1 MTAGRKIAGKGA
13 GAGLTGRYR
22 PLPGIADEMIGPD
35 GTLRPAWRRFAQA
48 LDRMRPEELPRRF
61 ARSDQYLHDAGVYY
75 RFYDGGGVTSEREWP
90 LAHMPVLID
99 EKEWNGIARA
109 LQHRA
114 ELFERIVADI
124 YGRNQ
129 LVADGLL
136 PAGLIADNPEFLRP
150 LVGVR
155 PASGHFLHF
164 CAFDLGRGPGGDWWV
179 LGDRMQAPSGAGFAL
194 ENRVATTRAFADIY
208 TDMNVHRV
216 AGFFRRYREALEDM
230 SAGSD
235 GPPAI
240 MSPGPL
246 NETYFEHAYIA
257 RYLGLVLLEGE
268 DLTVADGKLMVRT
281 VSGLRPITVLW
292 RRIDA
297 AFMDPLELRGDSR
310 IGTPGF
316 VEALRNGSVSLVNA
330 LGSGI
335 LETRA
340 LLAFLPG
347 ISRSLTGAELELPSI
362 ATWWC
367 GQEAERERVVA
378 NLDRMLVGPAMS
390 TRLAFEDGADTLA
403 GAMLDKTQRADLI
416 DRIERNGRAF
426 VGQEAVSLS
435 TTPVHID
442 GRLEPRPFILRV
454 FAARTGDG
462 WTVFPGGFGRVGTT
476 LDTAA
481 IAMQKGGKAAD
492 VWIVSSGR
500 VQQDTLFPSEQDSVV
515 RLQPG
520 SLPSRAAE
528 NLLWLGRYIER
539 TEGILRTLRAYHTRL
554 AETLDVELP
563 LLKEMRAYLE
573 EGGIDVSQ
581 PVPDGL
587 VAAMES
593 AVRSAGQI
601 RDRFSPDGWLALR
614 DLSRTLNRFANAAS
628 PGDAAARTMTILLRK
643 LAGFS
648 GLVHE
653 NMYRFT
659 GWRFLEVGRRLERAL
674 QLGTLMAHLGRKG
687 APDGALEMMLEI
699 GDSVLTHRR
708 QYSVR
713 AGRKT
718 VIDLLVLDPLNPRSL
733 LFQLERLR
741 IEIDHL
747 PKPDEAGHL
756 SAPAREVLRI
766 HTALA
771 IEDHDGIDSDRLD
784 VLVADLRG
792 LYFTLSAT
800 YFPQ

>member
-1 MTAGRKIAGKGA
+1 MEAGRQHERNAMP
-13 GAGLTGRYR
+13 GLTGQYR

-35 GTLRPAWRRFAQA
+35 GALRPAWKQFAQA
-48 LDRMRPEELPRRF
+48 LDRLRPEELPRRF
-61 ARSDQYLHDAGVYY
+61 ARSDQYLRDAGVYY
-75 RFYDGGGVTSEREWP
+75 RFYDGGGATTEREWP
-90 LAHMPVLID
+90 LAHIPVLLD
-99 EKEWNGIARA
+99 ETEWNGIAAA

-136 PAGLIADNPEFLRP
+136 PPDLIADNPEFLRP
-150 LVGVR
+150 LVGVK

-194 ENRVATTRAFADIY
+194 ENRVATTRAFSDIY
-208 TDMNVHRV
+208 ADMNVHRV
-216 AGFFRRYREALEDM
+216 AAFFRRYREALEDM
-230 SAGSD
+230 STQAG
-235 GPPAI
+235 GRVAI

-257 RYLGLVLLEGE
+257 RYLGLMLLEGE

-281 VSGLRPITVLW
+281 VAGLRPISVLW
-292 RRIDA
+292 RRMDA
-297 AFMDPLELRGDSR
+297 AFMDPLELRSDSQ
-310 IGTPGF
+310 IGTPGL
-316 VEALRNGSVSLVNA
+316 VEALRGGSVSVVNA

-340 LLAFLPG
+340 LLAFLPS
-347 ISRSLTGAELELPSI
+347 ISRILTGTELKLPSI

-367 GQEAERERVVA
+367 GQEAERNRVIR
-378 NLDRMLVGPAMS
+378 NLDRMVVGPALS
-390 TRLAFEDGADTLA
+390 TRLSIEDGADTVVGASLDGAQREALA
-403 GAMLDKTQRADLI
+403 R
-416 DRIERNGRAF
+416 RIARNGRAF

-435 TTPVHID
+435 TTPVHVD
-442 GRLEPRPFILRV
+442 GRLEPRPFSLRV
-454 FAARTGDG
+454 FAARTRDG
-462 WTVFPGGFGRVGTT
+462 WAVFPGGFGRVGTV

-481 IAMQKGGKAAD
+481 IAMQRGGKAAD
-492 VWIVSSGR
+492 VWIVSQR
-500 VQQDTLFPSEQDSVV
+500 PVQRDTLLPSDDESFT
-515 RLQPG
+515 RILPG

-539 TEGILRTLRAYHTRL
+539 TEGILRILRAYHTRL
-554 AETLDVELP
+554 AETLDPELP
-563 LLKEMRAYLE
+563 LLKEMRDHLE
-573 EGGIDVSQ
+573 GLDIDVAQ
-581 PVPDGL
+581 PLPRGL
-587 VAAMES
+587 VGAMQS
-593 AVRSAGQI
+593 AVYSAGQI

-614 DLSRTLNRFANAAS
+614 DLSKTLNRFAETVV
-628 PGDAAARTMTILLRK
+628 PGDDAARIMTVLLRK

-659 GWRFLEVGRRLERAL
+659 GWRFLEIGRRLERAL
-674 QLGTLMAHLGRKG
+674 QVGGVLAHLVRDG
-687 APDGALEMMLEI
+687 APDGALDMMLEI

-718 VIDLLVLDPLNPRSL
+718 VIDLLALDPLNPRSL

-741 IEIDHL
+741 EEIDHL
-747 PKPDEAGHL
+747 PRLGSGTHL
-756 SAPAREVLRI
+756 SVPAREVLRI
-766 HTALA
+766 HTGLA
-771 IEDHDGIDSDRLD
+771 IEDHDGIDEQRLNQ
-784 VLVADLRG
+784 LVEDLQG
-792 LYFTLSAT
+792 LYLTISST